1 MIKQFTFKCIRNEP
15 TAVSFAETDLPNTF
29 VISIGDRSVFLSKKD
44 AEDIRDILSNPYS
57 TYGSRISFVA
67 EEDESST

>member
-1 MIKQFTFKCIRNEP
+1 MIKCFSFRCTQNEGL
-15 TAVSFAETDLPNTF
+15 TVSFIETDLPNTF
-29 VISIGDRSVFLSKKD
+29 AITINDKSVFLTKKD

-57 TYGSRISFVA
+57 TYGSRISFVT